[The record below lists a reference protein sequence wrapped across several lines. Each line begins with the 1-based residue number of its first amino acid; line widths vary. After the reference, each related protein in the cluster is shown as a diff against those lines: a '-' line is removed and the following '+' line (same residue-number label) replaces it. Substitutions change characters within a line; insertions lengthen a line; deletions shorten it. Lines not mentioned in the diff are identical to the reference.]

1 MVELLSI
8 YSVEEII
15 IFIALLFFAGK
26 EIIQAKD
33 FIKDRKNKYF
43 FSRQQN
49 EDSVKLLQ
57 QINEK
62 MGKVEKQINIL
73 TESDKDDIKSWLVE
87 KYHFYKDHPTYKIS
101 DYTLDTIEK
110 RYSHYKE
117 EGGNSYIDQV
127 IIVGL
132 REMAKEEQRV
142 KL

>member
-1 MVELLSI
+1 MIELLSI

-43 FSRQQN
+43 FSRQQD